1 MVYCSLFQ
9 EMKLVIHKPTEKM
22 LPIGLFLCFAVLT
35 VHSKNYDIPSTLH
48 KKYLLQFYEF
58 TTRFKIGSVNF
69 WFTTTLQG
77 EYVG

>member
-9 EMKLVIHKPTEKM
+9 EVKLVMHKPTAKM
-22 LPIGLFLCFAVLT
+22 LPIGLLLCFAVLT

-58 TTRFKIGSVNF
+58 TTRFIIGSVNF
-69 WFTTTLQG
+69 WFTTTLPG